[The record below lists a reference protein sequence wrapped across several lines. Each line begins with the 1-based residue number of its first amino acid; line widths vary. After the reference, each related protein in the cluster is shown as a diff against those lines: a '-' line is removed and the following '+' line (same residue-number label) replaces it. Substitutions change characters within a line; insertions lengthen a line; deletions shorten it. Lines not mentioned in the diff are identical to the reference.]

1 MPRRQRIL
9 NRIAALVAL
18 CALGA
23 LAVAGGAHAQRQDQG
38 GAAAAIN
45 EAVQEGTNPYRPD
58 PSATPASIQSDE
70 CRALAEQIAQ
80 APKREYRAT
89 EPAIETAQGR
99 MLPELERDRPKKSLQ
114 QAYREKCTQ

>member
-1 MPRRQRIL
+1 MPRRQRSL
-9 NRIAALVAL
+9 TRIAAVA
-18 CALGA
+18 A
-23 LAVAGGAHAQRQDQG
+23 LAACGAHAQGQDQG

-45 EAVQEGTNPYRPD
+45 EAVQQGTTPYRPD
-58 PSATPASIQSDE
+58 PAATPASIQSDE

-89 EPAIETAQGR
+89 APAIETAQGR
-99 MLPELERDRPKKSLQ
+99 MVPELERERPKQSLQ

>member
-9 NRIAALVAL
+9 NRFAALVAH

-23 LAVAGGAHAQRQDQG
+23 LAVACGAHAQTQDQG

-45 EAVQEGTNPYRPD
+45 EAVQQGTNPYRPD

-99 MLPELERDRPKKSLQ
+99 MVPELERDRPKQSLQ

>member
-9 NRIAALVAL
+9 TRIAALVAF
-18 CALGA
+18 GA
-23 LAVAGGAHAQRQDQG
+23 LVVACGAHAQRQDQG

-45 EAVQEGTNPYRPD
+45 DAVQQGTNPYRPD

-89 EPAIETAQGR
+89 GPAIETAQGR
-99 MLPELERDRPKKSLQ
+99 MVPELERDRPKKSLQ
-114 QAYREKCTQ
+114 QAYQEKCTQ

>member
-9 NRIAALVAL
+9 TRIAALA
-18 CALGA
+18 A
-23 LAVAGGAHAQRQDQG
+23 LAVACGAHAQKPDQG

-45 EAVQEGTNPYRPD
+45 EAVQQGTSPYRPD
-58 PSATPASIQSDE
+58 PSATPGSIQSDE

-89 EPAIETAQGR
+89 EPVIETAQGR
-99 MLPELERDRPKKSLQ
+99 MVPELERDRPKKSLQ